1 MKEIVRMMY
10 AVGIVLR
17 ITNRQIVRKLD
28 QVTMRTIN
36 ASIVNGMVKIAL
48 DIQAFGINAPLTSNC
63 RKNLKRLFHSTI
75 QKTDER
81 QLVRD
86 IVQNNDVECTIN
98 IKRFEIEQF
107 VASA

>member
-1 MKEIVRMMY
+1 MY

-17 ITNRQIVRKLD
+17 ITNRQIVRKFY

-36 ASIVNGMVKIAL
+36 ASIVNEMIKIVL
-48 DIQAFGINAPLTSNC
+48 DIQASGINALLISNC
-63 RKNLKRLFHSTI
+63 RKNLKRQFHSTT

-86 IVQNNDVECTIN
+86 IVQNNDVECTVN

-107 VASA
+107 IASA